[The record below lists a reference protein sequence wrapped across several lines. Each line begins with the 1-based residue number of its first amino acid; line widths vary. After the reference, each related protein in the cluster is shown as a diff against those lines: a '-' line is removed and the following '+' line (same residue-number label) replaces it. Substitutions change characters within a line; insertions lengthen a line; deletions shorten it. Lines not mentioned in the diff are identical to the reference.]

1 MQWKYRIFVKLLSL
15 KNTLSVST
23 LITIE
28 IGVKWMNSILITYSL
43 LACAIIAEVI
53 GSTFLVK
60 SEGFTKLWPSL
71 AVLVLFSIAFYLLS
85 QVVKV
90 IPLGVTYAIW
100 SGVGIVLTAII
111 GFLVFKQ
118 HLDVPAVVGM
128 VLIIAGV
135 IVINLFSKTTSHWE
149 YKWEI
154 LVVENSEPIMY
165 QGQLVGAMGV
175 SGVKSF
181 EDAEIAQVTIEK
193 FLELIK
199 H

>member
-1 MQWKYRIFVKLLSL
+1 
-15 KNTLSVST
+15 
-23 LITIE
+23 
-28 IGVKWMNSILITYSL
+28 MNSILITYSL

-135 IVINLFSKTTSHWE
+135 IVINLFSKTTSH
-149 YKWEI
+149 
-154 LVVENSEPIMY
+154 
-165 QGQLVGAMGV
+165 
-175 SGVKSF
+175 
-181 EDAEIAQVTIEK
+181 
-193 FLELIK
+193 
-199 H
+199 